1 MDQYLFDQEPSIEK
15 QPDNRKKAALE
26 KARGKHQNDPAY
38 RKLAAIAEDAQKKLE
53 NDYPQLFVSNEEITQ
68 KRNQA
73 RQSLKENPEFKK
85 LVEARGNAYRSQQD
99 YLYEKDDTLMKLKAR
114 LNGAD

>member
-1 MDQYLFDQEPSIEK
+1 M
-15 QPDNRKKAALE
+15 
-26 KARGKHQNDPAY
+26 
-38 RKLAAIAEDAQKKLE
+38 
-53 NDYPQLFVSNEEITQ
+53 SNEEITQ

-85 LVEARGNAYRSQQD
+85 LVEARGNAYRAQQN